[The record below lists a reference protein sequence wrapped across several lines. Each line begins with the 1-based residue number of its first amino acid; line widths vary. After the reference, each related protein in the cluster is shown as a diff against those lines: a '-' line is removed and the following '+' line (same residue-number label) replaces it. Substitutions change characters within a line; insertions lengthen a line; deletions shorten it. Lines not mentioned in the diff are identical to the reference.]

1 MAGSRRAGEH
11 GERKYWTA
19 LALYL
24 LLGLLAWNTLGTDA
38 VSVFGRTVPLRAVPL
53 FVLAAFAF
61 RTWVARQA
69 NRIRREHEE
78 RGV

>member
-38 VSVFGRTVPLRAVPL
+38 VSVFGRTVPL